1 MKKLLTWT
9 ALIGVAL
16 TALLGILMIFS
27 VIEFK
32 DYSRV
37 FFSCITI
44 AIGFSFALSSY
55 NLYVDKK
62 TLLPFISLILIFASI
77 ILIIL
82 SFYIGSN
89 SEVFVKITVTI
100 GIVSVLFTII
110 VENTLKLGERYFAL
124 QIGVYILIV
133 YLLVIILLAL
143 WSIWSGFNTF
153 FWVVA
158 IVGISG
164 LIALRVLSKK
174 EVHAELSDEEEY
186 VRISKKEYEY
196 LLNRSKLLDELTAK
210 EEE

>member
-62 TLLPFISLILIFASI
+62 PYCLLFR
-77 ILIIL
+77 
-82 SFYIGSN
+82 SF
-89 SEVFVKITVTI
+89 
-100 GIVSVLFTII
+100 
-110 VENTLKLGERYFAL
+110 
-124 QIGVYILIV
+124 
-133 YLLVIILLAL
+133 
-143 WSIWSGFNTF
+143 
-153 FWVVA
+153 
-158 IVGISG
+158 
-164 LIALRVLSKK
+164 
-174 EVHAELSDEEEY
+174 
-186 VRISKKEYEY
+186 
-196 LLNRSKLLDELTAK
+196 
-210 EEE
+210 